1 MKRKSQQVLNRDCRL
16 RAGTFPSREYPDDLE
31 YEKGKSVQ
39 HLHGRFMI
47 DVYHS
52 FPDAVFAMD
61 PVDSLRIKYVFH
73 MHDKIL

>member
-1 MKRKSQQVLNRDCRL
+1 LSIESWDFSS
-16 RAGTFPSREYPDDLE
+16 GEYPDGLE
-31 YEKGKSVQ
+31 YEKGKSVK
-39 HLHGRFMI
+39 HLHRRFTV